1 MKMNRK
7 NILIAAAV
15 SLGGFLFGFDA
26 AVISGVITFIVPEF
40 DLSELQ
46 LGWVVSS
53 LTFASTAAMLV
64 AGPLSDRY
72 GRKGLLVFVGLFY
85 AASALFSALATSY
98 EVLVIARMV
107 GGFAVGA
114 ALVLAPLYIAE
125 ISAPETRGTMVSIQ
139 QLNIV
144 LGFSAAYFSNYYLL
158 GAADDA
164 NMVNLGMEAEVWRWM
179 LGLEFIPAIMFF
191 LAMFLV
197 PESPR
202 WLTMNGQAEKAREV
216 LNSIHGAVIGK
227 REFDQIQAGLGETN
241 TKKAGIKDLLKPAL
255 TFVLVAGLIVGILQQ
270 ITGVNAIY
278 FYATSIFQQS
288 GVGTDASFASAV
300 WIGVV
305 NVIFTIIAMG
315 LIDKLGRK
323 PLLLIGLVGVTLSM
337 GLVAYGF
344 SQATYNLTSEK
355 IALFEDADL
364 KEKLAPLADQAYD
377 DDLAFKNAAKAA
389 LGAKL
394 YAINESKLVE
404 SSISMNPILI
414 LIGILGF
421 VASFAISL
429 GPVMWVLLSELFP
442 ANIRGI
448 AISFVGFINSLVS
461 FLVQF
466 AFPWELSNLGNAM
479 TYAIFGLFALVGFFL
494 VLKYVPETK
503 GKSLEQIE
511 AELVRA

>member
-40 DLSELQ
+40 DLTELQ

-179 LGLEFIPAIMFF
+179 LGLEFIPAILFF

-202 WLTMNGQAEKAREV
+202 WLAMNGKVEKAREV

-227 REFDQIQAGLGETN
+227 REFDQIQAE
-241 TKKAGIKDLLKPAL
+241 
-255 TFVLVAGLIVGILQQ
+255 Q
-270 ITGVNAIY
+270 
-278 FYATSIFQQS
+278 QQS
-288 GVGTDASFASAV
+288 GRRGAAEQQQD
-300 WIGVV
+300 
-305 NVIFTIIAMG
+305 
-315 LIDKLGRK
+315 
-323 PLLLIGLVGVTLSM
+323 
-337 GLVAYGF
+337 GF
-344 SQATYNLTSEK
+344 E
-355 IALFEDADL
+355 
-364 KEKLAPLADQAYD
+364 
-377 DDLAFKNAAKAA
+377 
-389 LGAKL
+389 
-394 YAINESKLVE
+394 
-404 SSISMNPILI
+404 
-414 LIGILGF
+414 
-421 VASFAISL
+421 
-429 GPVMWVLLSELFP
+429 
-442 ANIRGI
+442 
-448 AISFVGFINSLVS
+448 NSHS
-461 FLVQF
+461 RFQ
-466 AFPWELSNLGNAM
+466 
-479 TYAIFGLFALVGFFL
+479 
-494 VLKYVPETK
+494 
-503 GKSLEQIE
+503 
-511 AELVRA
+511 